1 MQNIKG
7 ADHELSFWK
16 QFVQS
21 DRFINGWLSNDK
33 TPELN
38 DLVYMFLLGQP
49 DADVLDCGSGVVS
62 ILHGTVKR
70 GNLHSYDLLGDKYEY
85 IFDYT
90 KVGIDLKPV
99 AIACEDINTIDFYDV
114 VHISNAL
121 DHTQNPQ
128 AAYNAMYRAV
138 KPGGFLI
145 VQGFVNEG
153 THEDWQGFH
162 QHDLDLFRENQEG
175 EGLKITDKHGA
186 QTILSQNPYFARKI
200 HIDLLGRDWLIW
212 ITRKPLEA

>member
-1 MQNIKG
+1 MDIKG

-16 QFVQS
+16 QFVKS
-21 DRFINGWLSNDK
+21 DRFVNGWLSNEK

-49 DADVLDCGSGVVS
+49 EAKVLDCGSGVVS
-62 ILHGTVKR
+62 ILHGTVPKE
-70 GNLHSYDLLGDKYEY
+70 NLTACDPLAREYAKFFMYEY
-85 IFDYT
+85 FKDT
-90 KVGIDLKPV
+90 MPLG
-99 AIACEDINTIDFYDV
+99 IACEDLTDENKFDV

-153 THEDWQGFH
+153 THEDWTGFH
-162 QHDLDLFRENQEG
+162 NWNLDVTFGNLSIIG
-175 EGLKITDKHGA
+175 KTGLP
-186 QTILSQNPYFARKI
+186 ILLDSNPYFATKVY
-200 HIDLLGRDWLIW
+200 IDLLGRDWLIW

>member
-1 MQNIKG
+1 MQTIKG
-7 ADHELSFWK
+7 ADHEISFWK
-16 QFVQS
+16 QFVKS
-21 DRFINGWLSNDK
+21 DRFINGWLPDRK

-49 DADVLDCGSGVVS
+49 EAKVLDCGSGVVS
-62 ILHGTVKR
+62 ILHGTVKP
-70 GNLHSYDLLGDKYEY
+70 GNLVATDILGKEY
-85 IFDYT
+85 SKVFNFFDN
-90 KVGIDLKPV
+90 GFKPPL
-99 AIACEDINTIDFYDV
+99 AIACEDLPFVENYDV

-121 DHTQNPQ
+121 DHTQDPQ

-153 THEDWQGFH
+153 THEEWQGMH
-162 QHDLDLFRENQEG
+162 QWNLDATFGNLCIIG
-175 EGLKITDKHGA
+175 KIGLP
-186 QTILSQNPYFARKI
+186 TILDSNPYFVTKI
-200 HIDLLGRDWLIW
+200 YHESLGRDWIIW